1 MERRISKRNIMNI
14 VKVRKTLILVMA
26 VFMAFTSVIGQTFKS
41 EAMTP
46 RVMLSE
52 YEVDAT
58 DSSGK
63 IYPGDSFTVRF
74 KLKNTYKNK
83 IMNLKYTVSSAN
95 GEFLPVDGVGTG
107 FTSEIAGETETEFEV
122 TLEAIKTLE
131 EKTYSLKIKT
141 EYEDWNGSYSS
152 EDTIYI
158 PISLKTEVLISDTY
172 IAEEEI
178 RLGDNIEV
186 VSTLNNTG
194 AAKIYKVMA
203 RVEGHN
209 ISDANTYIG
218 NVEPGKNAS
227 IDIITKAT
235 THDDPRDA
243 TEYDNDLIITYED
256 IDGNEYT
263 VKEKLGKL
271 QVLEQDYSD
280 VIMIKEDT
288 DKSISEIQKLEIVV
302 AVIIVLIILLVVKRV
317 LKRKKLEKNFD

>member
-1 MERRISKRNIMNI
+1 MVAVSALGAAL
-14 VKVRKTLILVMA
+14 KT
-26 VFMAFTSVIGQTFKS
+26 

-52 YEVDAT
+52 YSIVSS
-58 DSSGK
+58 DSSGN
-63 IYPGDSFTVRF
+63 IYPGDTFTVNF

-83 IMNLKYTVSSAN
+83 IMNLKYTVSSDS
-95 GEFLPVDGVGTG
+95 GDFLPAEGVGSG
-107 FTSEIAGETETEFEV
+107 FVSEIAGETESEFEIK
-122 TLEAIKTLE
+122 LEAVKTLE
-131 EKTYSLKIKT
+131 EKTYSIKIKT

-178 RLGDNIEV
+178 RLGDNIEI
-186 VSTLNNTG
+186 VSTINNTG
-194 AAKIYKVMA
+194 AAKIYKVTA

-209 ISDANTYIG
+209 IDDANTYIG
-218 NVEPGKNAS
+218 NVDPGKNAA
-227 IDIITKAT
+227 IDIITKAC

-256 IDGNEYT
+256 IDGNKYT
-263 VKEKLGKL
+263 VKEGLGRIY
-271 QVLEQDYSD
+271 VLEQDYSD

-288 DKSISEIQKLEIVV
+288 EKGLSEIQKLEIVV
-302 AVIIVLIILLVVKRV
+302 GIVIVLIILLVVKRT
-317 LKRKKLEKNFD
+317 LKRKKLEREFD